1 MIPSLPPTPIAVEG
15 VYWPALAKG
24 STTSAGLKGTTSPVD
39 VVMAGSESPAMAS
52 RTAISNALVRSVLQL
67 YESWFEETCLS
78 RRKDIPSAGAG
89 MAIGLASARA
99 MRDARAKMENCMI
112 AIFEDQIELVE
123 KECIGKK
130 STGDEQNN
138 RIERRTEKRTFI

>member
-1 MIPSLPPTPIAVEG
+1 LIPPLPPTPIVVEG

-24 STTSAGLKGTTSPVD
+24 STTSAELKATTSPVD
-39 VVMAGSESPAMAS
+39 VVMAGSESEMAP
-52 RTAISNALVRSVLQL
+52 RTAISNALVRSALQL

-89 MAIGLASARA
+89 MAIGLANARA

-112 AIFEDQIELVE
+112 AIFEDQIEMVE

-130 STGDEQNN
+130 STGDE
-138 RIERRTEKRTFI
+138 